1 MTYSNSND
9 FSNTQYVFD
18 MVCFASLRINYFLFS
33 KDKSKCIWRDYTA
46 LCCHKTISQSFS
58 YYHQR
63 KLEWIVKFNCSQSS
77 IGKRPST
84 SYLNYTICL
93 QITTLYVSWISYYTI
108 HRYVRILSIIFPTLW
123 YSREVK
129 IQKILNYKD
138 LHVLL
143 SIA

>member
-1 MTYSNSND
+1 MILAIRSTCLTWS
-9 FSNTQYVFD
+9 
-18 MVCFASLRINYFLFS
+18 ALRHWGLTIFFT
-33 KDKSKCIWRDYTA
+33 KDKNKCILRDYTA
-46 LCCHKTISQSFS
+46 LCCHKPISQSFS

-93 QITTLYVSWISYYTI
+93 YRTTL
-108 HRYVRILSIIFPTLW
+108 HRYVIISSIIFPTLW

-129 IQKILNYKD
+129 IQKFLNYKD

>member
-1 MTYSNSND
+1 MILAIRSTCLTWS
-9 FSNTQYVFD
+9 
-18 MVCFASLRINYFLFS
+18 ALRHWGLTIFFT
-33 KDKSKCIWRDYTA
+33 KDKNKCILRDYTA
-46 LCCHKTISQSFS
+46 LCCHKPISQSFS

-63 KLEWIVKFNCSQSS
+63 KLEWIAKFNCSQSS

-93 QITTLYVSWISYYTI
+93 YRTTL
-108 HRYVRILSIIFPTLW
+108 HRYVIISSIIFPTLW

-129 IQKILNYKD
+129 IQIFLSYTD

>member
-33 KDKSKCIWRDYTA
+33 KDKNKCIWRDYTA

-63 KLEWIVKFNCSQSS
+63 KLEWIVKFNCSQHS

-93 QITTLYVSWISYYTI
+93 YRTTLYVI
-108 HRYVRILSIIFPTLW
+108 HRYVIISSIIFPTLW

-129 IQKILNYKD
+129 IKKILSYKD
-138 LHVLL
+138 LQVLL